1 MIAQAHVE
9 RLRSCY
15 DAPMLK
21 TRSKRLAANSATA
34 VQSLAEIE
42 EAIATL
48 GNEDLLDLADIFRE
62 KPTTSLARLAAAEMT
77 RRGISL

>member
-1 MIAQAHVE
+1 
-9 RLRSCY
+9 
-15 DAPMLK
+15 MLK